1 MRAPKTFE
9 MSLVVTSVR
18 PMRRQPFDVEWD
30 FIWHNAYHKVTLTQ
44 NSNVMKKYP
53 ADKNIFSSVTKKNVW
68 IASCCHAATQKWT
81 SGKIKYLLC
90 GRGQSA
96 KIRNSLTSEN
106 HTTNCGSITQKYF
119 IDGGSKKN
127 IPFSG
132 CHLSG
137 VAPPGCSV
145 ISHQNY
151 PQSISCLCQRAAT
164 VWGAVIKHIPR
175 HYFIHLRFCRRQIL
189 EPP

>member
-1 MRAPKTFE
+1 

-30 FIWHNAYHKVTLTQ
+30 FIGHNAYHKVTLTQ

-53 ADKNIFSSVTKKNVW
+53 ADKNIFSSVTQKCLNCLML
-68 IASCCHAATQKWT
+68 SCCSPELNIWENQ
-81 SGKIKYLLC
+81 IFVV
-90 GRGQSA
+90 REGQSA
-96 KIRNSLTSEN
+96 KIRNSLLLTSEN
-106 HTTNCGSITQKYF
+106 HTTNCGSITLKYF

-132 CHLSG
+132 CHLSAW
-137 VAPPGCSV
+137 APPGCCSV

-151 PQSISCLCQRAAT
+151 PQSISCLRQRAAT
-164 VWGAVIKHIPR
+164 VEALLLNTFRDIIS
-175 HYFIHLRFCRRQIL
+175 FT
-189 EPP
+189 